1 MEDKYGPEWH
11 FDVGDGRF
19 IQRGNPGAL
28 VFRVEPTTAYAFG
41 KAPYSQ
47 TRWRF

>member
-1 MEDKYGPEWH
+1 MVPSGTSRS
-11 FDVGDGRF
+11 VTVRF